1 MNIRIPKQTSIIRIN
16 DNRNYPC
23 ELSRNI
29 DLSQPPGQNSLG
41 LYYKGWRGTEGSM
54 AENCRSVPKKKST
67 PGAQKKWDTYCPW
80 SPFIGGWGVNHVS
93 TIWDALNTQT
103 HFGMETLY
111 IVFKQGWQFCWFLS
125 QKNASKGSGSFEVF
139 FDVLFCKFCFFLF

>member
-67 PGAQKKWDTYCPW
+67 PGAQNKSGTPIVHGDP
-80 SPFIGGWGVNHVS
+80 SLGGWGL
-93 TIWDALNTQT
+93 TTFQPY
-103 HFGMETLY
+103 GMH
-111 IVFKQGWQFCWFLS
+111 
-125 QKNASKGSGSFEVF
+125 
-139 FDVLFCKFCFFLF
+139 